1 MRKLLMRIVFGV
13 LLGAAALHA
22 LSRAAD
28 NPPVA
33 MNESG
38 LAIQGYDA
46 VAYFTEG
53 KPVLGDPAYSFDWQ
67 GATWQFA
74 SAAQRDAFAADPERY
89 APQFGGYCAYAVT
102 QGHAAPASPEVWSIT
117 DGKLYLNLGPGVQS
131 LWQEDLKGN
140 IARAANNWPGA
151 LIDPGRRQPV
161 PETAT
166 NR

>member
-1 MRKLLMRIVFGV
+1 
-13 LLGAAALHA
+13 
-22 LSRAAD
+22 
-28 NPPVA
+28 
-33 MNESG
+33 
-38 LAIQGYDA
+38 
-46 VAYFTEG
+46 
-53 KPVLGDPAYSFDWQ
+53 
-67 GATWQFA
+67 
-74 SAAQRDAFAADPERY
+74 
-89 APQFGGYCAYAVT
+89 VT